1 MQTIVQKP
9 FFLRKP
15 FSKLFWCL
23 NLQRES
29 LIQTEM
35 WVMPPVYKAA
45 VLHASWLKAAG
56 EGALNNRL
64 TGDLTMLHHQLFI
77 NESILFFNLRCS
89 LLRITVGF
97 WRCVILFCGGGKK
110 KRSEQHKD
118 EFGRLSYK
126 FPPLFCCPPSF
137 STQTLRRLQG
147 CRAECDTLLTK
158 ACSCHL

>member
-29 LIQTEM
+29 LIQIEM

-45 VLHASWLKAAG
+45 VFHASWLKAAG

-77 NESILFFNLRCS
+77 NESILFFYLRCS

-110 KRSEQHKD
+110 NDQSSTRTSSGDLVTNSLPSFAALPPFPPKRSGDFRAVEQ
-118 EFGRLSYK
+118 S
-126 FPPLFCCPPSF
+126 
-137 STQTLRRLQG
+137 
-147 CRAECDTLLTK
+147 ATLLTK